1 MKGQVLDDFLEE
13 IPQQEMGLDSSG
25 WWTLNVDGASRQTG
39 DGLRLQLKGPTGEVI
54 EQAIFFNFPTSN
66 NEAEYEAII
75 AGLDLEIFVSS
86 EKIIIRSDSQLV
98 VWQVNREYE
107 TRDQCMAKYVS
118 LINLW
123 LGSFAAWRLEHV
135 PRSSNEK
142 TDALA
147 AVATSLPIK
156 ETVLLSV
163 YYQPES
169 SITTSQVNE
178 VDETSPSWM
187 TLVARYLSSGE
198 LPNNRAEAHKIQVQA
213 ARFSL
218 INS

>member
-1 MKGQVLDDFLEE
+1 M
-13 IPQQEMGLDSSG
+13 
-25 WWTLNVDGASRQTG
+25 
-39 DGLRLQLKGPTGEVI
+39 
-54 EQAIFFNFPTSN
+54 
-66 NEAEYEAII
+66 YEAII

-147 AVATSLPIK
+147 VVATSLPIK
-156 ETVLLSV
+156 ETVLLPV

-169 SITTSQVNE
+169 SITTIRVNE

-198 LPNNRAEAHKIQVQA
+198 LPDNRAEAHKIQVQA